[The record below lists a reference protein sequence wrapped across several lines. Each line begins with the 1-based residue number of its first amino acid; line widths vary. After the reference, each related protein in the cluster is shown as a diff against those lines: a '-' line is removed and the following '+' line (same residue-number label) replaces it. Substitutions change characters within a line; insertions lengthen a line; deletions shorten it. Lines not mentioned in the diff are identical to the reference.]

1 MKRIIK
7 ELQKG
12 NFVIVVDD
20 KNREDESDL
29 VIAGEFITPE
39 KIAFMLDHCSGI
51 ICVSM
56 TMEKIKKKGI
66 PLVEKINFD
75 YATAPFAFS
84 VDAKGTHTGVS
95 AYDRFLTIK
104 KLCDD
109 NASLKDFKIPG
120 HVFPLYANP
129 NGLKARKGHTEAAV
143 ELMKSA
149 GLKEVAVICELMNT
163 SANCGDKK
171 KLGTMMRGKDVI
183 IFSEKYDISFI
194 SINDM
199 LK

>member
-1 MKRIIK
+1 VPMSRGRIERI
-7 ELQKG
+7 
-12 NFVIVVDD
+12 
-20 KNREDESDL
+20 
-29 VIAGEFITPE
+29 
-39 KIAFMLDHCSGI
+39 
-51 ICVSM
+51 
-56 TMEKIKKKGI
+56 GI
-66 PLVEKINFD
+66 PLISKINND
-75 YATAPFAFS
+75 DKTAPFS
-84 VDAKGTHTGVS
+84 VAVDSRECHTGVS